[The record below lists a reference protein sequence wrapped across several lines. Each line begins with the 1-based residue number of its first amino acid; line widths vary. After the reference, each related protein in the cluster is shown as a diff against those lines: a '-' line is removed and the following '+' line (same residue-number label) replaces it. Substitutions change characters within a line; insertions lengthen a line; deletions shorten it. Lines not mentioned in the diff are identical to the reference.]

1 MKNIEKIQQI
11 LEKLGYLTELDSNI
25 RLRGNCWDVKK
36 LAELGIEN
44 NNFTR
49 LSSGVGNIIE
59 TSNGELFG
67 LTPLWGLN
75 VILELSKKELGYVI
89 SLDELRNKYGM
100 EIYENLENEFNEDGE
115 TLIKFEYNK
124 FLDFVEYLKEN
135 YQYK

>member
-1 MKNIEKIQQI
+1 MGNIGKIQQI
-11 LEKLGYLTELDSNI
+11 LEGLGYLTELESNI
-25 RLRGNCWDVKK
+25 GLRSNCWDVKK
-36 LAELGIEN
+36 LAELGVD

-59 TSNGELFG
+59 TSKGELFG
-67 LTPLWGLN
+67 LSPLWGLN
-75 VILELSKKELGYVI
+75 VVLELSKKELGYVI

-100 EIYENLENEFNEDGE
+100 EIYENLENDFNEDGE

-124 FLDFVEYLKEN
+124 FVEFVKYLKEN